1 MYKYLEQ
8 TGQRGETS
16 HCPITLTDCTPE
28 MEEYLNFDRNDC
40 LYLTNPLEEA
50 IYEYDETS
58 KDDGWMYDHITYIEY
73 ETTPERRQRLLLEE
87 LLNRLRDMRIF
98 LRSSA
103 HHFENIAHSSSN
115 KLPTVKNN
123 ILFGIQ

>member
-1 MYKYLEQ
+1 MKFLCINIWNKQDREGNIS
-8 TGQRGETS
+8 TGYRLASEK
-16 HCPITLTDCTPE
+16 

-40 LYLTNPLEEA
+40 LYLTNPLEA
-50 IYEYDETS
+50 IHEYDETS

-73 ETTPERRQRLLLEE
+73 ETTHERRQSIMLQE

-98 LRSSA
+98 LNSTA
-103 HHFENIAHSSSN
+103 LHFENIASLN